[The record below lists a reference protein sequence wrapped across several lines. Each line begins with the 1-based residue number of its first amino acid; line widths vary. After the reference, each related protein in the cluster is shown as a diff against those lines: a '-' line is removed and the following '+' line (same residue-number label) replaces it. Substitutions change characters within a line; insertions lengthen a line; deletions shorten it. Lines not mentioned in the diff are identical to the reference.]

1 MILGL
6 RSLEQM
12 KLDKA
17 GYAFEIVSR
26 VSQTFSNASSEPFL
40 TRKRFMAMNMICL
53 PTTVTMTISERLIMP

>member
-26 VSQTFSNASSEPFL
+26 VSQTFSNASSEPSWI
-40 TRKRFMAMNMICL
+40 RKRFIAMNMICL
-53 PTTVTMTISERLIMP
+53 PMTATTTISERLIMP